1 MAKMSLDTAIRLS
14 AEVKGGGNIDRV
26 KRSLQD
32 LGKNS
37 QLSARQMNSLRSA
50 TFQFARA
57 NNNTIAGIKNSIAAF
72 RGLQEQAKIGS
83 REFQRYGAEIQKL
96 EAKLNGLDGTA
107 QRAGQSLSQKLAA
120 GLAAAGIGRALQ
132 QITVQ
137 AGKFDAEL
145 RKAAAIEGSAGSF
158 EVLRKEIEA
167 VASTAAGTPTEVA
180 ALATALSRA
189 GFSADQTAKAL
200 RGIVQGAEATDTAFA
215 DMGGIVGTILKT
227 FQVDASQTSGIV
239 DVLVKSANSANQTVI
254 DVGEAM
260 SYAAGQAATLGVDI
274 KDTSALIAL
283 LADAGARGS
292 RGGTAIATGLSRLQ
306 IAAGGADSE
315 MQELIK
321 GSAKMAEAMTR
332 LGASILDAEG
342 DLKPMD
348 EVLVAIKRQM
358 DGMSA
363 TDKAIIAKALF
374 GADSGK
380 AFQALL
386 ARSEQDIVSMFS
398 KMRNAGGVAADTQQK
413 MQGFDYSIKV
423 LGGNIE
429 NVTNQIGGMVG
440 KALKP
445 FIDFLNELLG
455 LLNAA
460 PDPIKQFGAAAAA
473 AGVATLG
480 FVAAANALKMGLA
493 ALGGISAVTSALNGY
508 TGAATAAGNAST
520 VAAGKVG
527 LLKTALATLAKIGI
541 ITVGINLVVNGLTNA
556 IRANQE
562 IAKLRGERNAGGAA
576 AMYGGAAPKAAKAAA
591 QQTLNAIEAERKRGV
606 SLTTRLLGPLAGL
619 VGAPTPADAIDR
631 SNVLRA
637 RERAARATL
646 ALPTRQ
652 DVSQPVVK
660 KRNLRQPDPIVDQPD
675 NRNSSRSS
683 GGSSSAEDKA
693 ARDAERAAEKLREQQ
708 QAATNLLNT
717 EKDRLLIA
725 ETAGD
730 FQRQIVQSMT
740 KEYEIQREYNDKLNQ
755 SKSAEETLNLQ
766 LAKQNA
772 LRTNGLD
779 LQRAMSSELDSITQP
794 LDSMIES
801 SRQRLE
807 LEMRHQKLLADGVN
821 PELAKEFAQLEITAE
836 KQKELLTLRAA
847 ELEAAKAKLSAESDV
862 AKAIQEQIDKIKE
875 LLGLLDQSVD
885 KSKKETE
892 EERKKREEREER
904 EAKAKESAQRLND
917 LYGGIVST
925 IEDGIVG
932 ALQAGIDGLIDGTK
946 SLDQALSDIL
956 RGVLQEISN
965 MLLKFIVNTA
975 MRALFPGAF
984 ADGGVFTQA
993 GLAPYAKG
1001 GSFNA
1006 GQVQPFASGGIVDS
1020 PTLFKF
1026 ANGGAMRTGV
1036 MGEAGPEAILPL
1048 KRGANGQLGVQM
1060 VGPAQQFA
1068 ANRAALDGSTTG
1080 SSTSSPLAESRQA
1093 LATAETSIRNRQ
1105 ADRSIEQAFSAPGQA
1120 LKIQYDSQVINNVEY
1135 VTSDQFQ
1142 RGMSQ
1147 AAERGRAL
1155 TLGAL
1160 KNSVKARRQVGI

>member
-57 NNNTIAGIKNSIAAF
+57 NDNTIAGIKSSIAAF

-398 KMRNAGGVAADTQQK
+398 KMRDAGGVAAETQQK

-423 LGGNIE
+423 LGGNVE
-429 NVTNQIGGMVG
+429 NVTNQIGGMIG
-440 KALKP
+440 AGLKP
-445 FIDFLNELLG
+445 LIDG
-455 LLNAA
+455 LNAA
-460 PDPIKQFGAAAAA
+460 IGASQNLPEPIKAIGAAAAA
-473 AGVATLG
+473 AGVA
-480 FVAAANALKMGLA
+480 ALGLA
-493 ALGGISAVTSALNGY
+493 AAMNAIKSALAIVGGIQAVTAALVGKTAATWLAVAATKALSVAIAAAPWLALAAGIAAATYALANY
-508 TGAATAAGNAST
+508 QTQSQKMGAAARTGDPKAMAAARTRLSNVGQDISLLERQRERTSGGRERRDINA
-520 VAAGKVG
+520 K
-527 LLKTALATLAKIGI
+527 L
-541 ITVGINLVVNGLTNA
+541 
-556 IRANQE
+556 
-562 IAKLRGERNAGGAA
+562 AKLRTEQSQLRGDVQAGDRATV
-576 AMYGGAAPKAAKAAA
+576 PAAA
-591 QQTLNAIEAERKRGV
+591 QLPPAAQLPSSGMTAA
-606 SLTTRLLGPLAGL
+606 AG
-619 VGAPTPADAIDR
+619 G
-631 SNVLRA
+631 
-637 RERAARATL
+637 
-646 ALPTRQ
+646 
-652 DVSQPVVK
+652 
-660 KRNLRQPDPIVDQPD
+660 
-675 NRNSSRSS
+675 
-683 GGSSSAEDKA
+683 GGSSRRGSGGGGASKA
-693 ARDAERAAEKLREQQ
+693 ARDAERAAEKINQQQ

-725 ETAGD
+725 ETAND

-772 LRTNGLD
+772 LRTNGLEF
-779 LQRAMSSELDSITQP
+779 QRAMSSELDSITQP

-892 EERKKREEREER
+892 KERKEREEREKR
-904 EAKAKESAQRLND
+904 EAKAKESAQRLKD

-1060 VGPAQQFA
+1060 VGPARQFA